1 MFTNIIKSAEPS
13 RKVPSDAMR
22 LRRALPE
29 VGHVRPRALHKMRI
43 LCVLV
48 LLGPLVGQPGLHHQ
62 DPPGYRFFAS
72 GPRRT
77 ASGEVRYI
85 DAPCNSE
92 GQPRDGVATWLVQD
106 NATTF
111 GCARMCDVEPACTA
125 FEING
130 CRRRGGACAGKC
142 FLLSLASINTT
153 STVPGRPS
161 RCCTCTSIYGLDP
174 QISCCEPAR

>member
-1 MFTNIIKSAEPS
+1 MSPKIWSEL
-13 RKVPSDAMR
+13 VPGSER
-22 LRRALPE
+22 LRRRPDDYRIAESLCRMRRASPE
-29 VGHVRPRALHKMRI
+29 VGHARPRALHQMRI

-72 GPRRT
+72 GPCRT

-85 DAPCNSE
+85 DAPCNYE
-92 GQPRDGVATWLVQD
+92 QEQPRDGVATWLVQD

-111 GCARMCDVEPACTA
+111 DCARMCDVEPACTA

-130 CRRRGGACAGKC
+130 CRRRGGCAGKC
-142 FLLSLASINTT
+142 FLPETRHPERTAA
-153 STVPGRPS
+153 PQ
-161 RCCTCTSIYGLDP
+161 CCT
-174 QISCCEPAR
+174 